1 MYLFTTKYH
10 CLSFIVSTLS
20 STGKRHQT
28 KTRSLKVN
36 PSKISSRGINNKY
49 DPTTT
54 DKRDLK
60 HKEEMLKIVSEE
72 NQDVPFSLNKKRRW
86 EMVEKLRKQD
96 NTNRQKSKNTCTV
109 RQNESVRI
117 PAKFKRMKRCE
128 LNELRE
134 QAFKDSQSTHKEV
147 IVEED
152 AFLVSTDK
160 AKYRLDFLLLDTL

>member
-1 MYLFTTKYH
+1 M
-10 CLSFIVSTLS
+10 FIVSTLS

-36 PSKISSRGINNKY
+36 PSKISSRRIRKY
-49 DPTTT
+49 DPTTDT
-54 DKRDLK
+54 DNKRDLK
-60 HKEEMLKIVSEE
+60 RKEEMLKIVSDE

-86 EMVEKLRKQD
+86 EMMEKLREQD

-109 RQNESVRI
+109 RQNESARI
-117 PAKFKRMKRCE
+117 PAKFKRMKRYQ

-147 IVEED
+147 IVEEN

-160 AKYRLDFLLLDTL
+160 TKYRLGFFCLKTL